1 LSCPEQILAE
11 VVLKALFQLHAI
23 FHFGGGADGHRSNA
37 GESRIAASRSI
48 QHEKTSSLCPLRWC
62 GAPSLLALAKA
73 TNKAL
78 HPSGVTELVGRE
90 EELELL
96 LRRWSKAKSGEGQV
110 VLLSGEPGIGKP
122 KFAGVIPIKLTGYQR
137 ACHARGKHTGN
148 ELTGGAKRR
157 GPLCAEALAHRH
169 VSANSSV

>member
-1 LSCPEQILAE
+1 LNIELPRTDFCRSGVESFIPIAR
-11 VVLKALFQLHAI
+11 HI
-23 FHFGGGADGHRSNA
+23 PFGGGADGHRSNA

-48 QHEKTSSLCPLRWC
+48 QHEKTSSLCSLRWC

-78 HPSGVTELVGRE
+78 HASGVTELVGRE

-110 VLLSGEPGIGKP
+110 LLLSGEPGI
-122 KFAGVIPIKLTGYQR
+122 ANLSS
-137 ACHARGKHTGN
+137 
-148 ELTGGAKRR
+148 
-157 GPLCAEALAHRH
+157 LA
-169 VSANSSV
+169 N